1 MSGPDPVVSDLEA
14 MAPAAVLAALTEL
27 RAEQINDGARDLG
40 EDHRKADAILCRLLL
55 HFGFSEIVSEWEAI
69 DKWYE

>member
-1 MSGPDPVVSDLEA
+1 MSADLSVSELA
-14 MAPAAVLAALTEL
+14 SMTPAAAHAALREL
-27 RAEQINDGARDLG
+27 RSEQENDGARNLG

-55 HFGFSEIVSEWEAI
+55 HFGHSEIVAEWEAI